1 VTRGSRRGRAGLNRR
16 AFLRGAVGA
25 AVALPFLESL
35 PERSAW
41 AEGEEPVFGLFIGTA
56 NGVVQPKF
64 FPDELGPLTQAGLAA
79 AGKATSQLSAHADH
93 LLFLKGIRWPMPGP
107 SSCSH
112 AQGSCQVLTGR
123 VPGGTGSNSTST
135 GPSADVV
142 IASKVTPGMEP
153 LNVYAG
159 NRRNGYIAERLSFS
173 GPGVV
178 RAAIDNP
185 YTLYAQLVGLA
196 DPGGGAM
203 NPANETAA
211 RLLLE
216 SRKSIH
222 DLVREDL
229 QGLMRNSRLSS
240 MDTQRLQQ
248 HFDAIRDLEV
258 EIGGMA
264 GDAMEHCN
272 TLGLEL
278 DALEALSSGFTYKR
292 DGMIEDMARLHM
304 SLVALAF
311 ACNQS
316 RVAVLQWGDGTD
328 STIYGVP
335 ANAGLGWSFHHISH
349 RVQSDSQ
356 TGTNDV
362 AETAH
367 AEIDDLR
374 MKTFAAGLDQF
385 AARGLADRS
394 FVLWTNHIAD
404 GPSHTYRNIP
414 TILWGSANGYLKQAE
429 YLDVG
434 ETKNS
439 CLLTTLINAAI
450 LDTGA
455 VVDDFGEDPTALDA
469 IRV

>member
-1 VTRGSRRGRAGLNRR
+1 VMRGASRARAGVNRR

-79 AGKATSQLSAHADH
+79 AGKATSQLSAHAEH
-93 LLFLKGIRWPMPGP
+93 LLFLKGIRWPMTGP
-107 SSCSH
+107 TSCSH
-112 AQGSCQVLTGR
+112 AQGSSQVLTGR
-123 VPGGTGSNSTST
+123 VPTNTGNNATST

-142 IASKVTPGMEP
+142 IASKVTPGLEP
-153 LNVYAG
+153 LNLYAG
-159 NRRNGYIAERLSFS
+159 NRNNGSITERLSFS

-178 RAAIDNP
+178 RAAADNP

-196 DPGGGAM
+196 DPNSGAM
-203 NPANETAA
+203 NPQTETAA
-211 RLLLE
+211 RRLLE

-222 DLVREDL
+222 DLVRDDL
-229 QGLMRNSRLSS
+229 QGLMRNPRLGS
-240 MDTQRLQQ
+240 MDAQRLQQ

-258 EIGGMA
+258 DLGGMA
-264 GDAMEHCN
+264 GDAMESCN
-272 TLGLEL
+272 TEGLEL
-278 DALEALSSGFTYKR
+278 DALEALSSGFVYKR
-292 DGMIEDMARLHM
+292 DGVIEDIARLHM
-304 SLVALAF
+304 SLVALSF
-311 ACNQS
+311 ACNQH

-328 STIYGVP
+328 STIYDVP
-335 ANAGLGWSFHHISH
+335 ANAGLGWTFHHISH
-349 RVQSDSQ
+349 RVQSDSA
-356 TGTNDV
+356 TGTSEV
-362 AETAH
+362 AEIAH
-367 AEIDDLR
+367 AEIDERR

-385 AARGLADRS
+385 AARGLADRC

-434 ETKNS
+434 QPINS
-439 CLLTTLINAAI
+439 RLLTTLINGAI
-450 LDTGA
+450 RDTGA
-455 VVDDFGEDPTALDA
+455 VVEDFGDDPTPLDA

>member
-1 VTRGSRRGRAGLNRR
+1 VMRRARRVRAGLNRR

-64 FPDELGPLTQAGLAA
+64 FPDELGPLTQASLAA
-79 AGKATSQLSAHADH
+79 AGKATSQLSAHAEH

-107 SSCSH
+107 TSCSH
-112 AQGSCQVLTGR
+112 AEGSCQVLTGR
-123 VPGGTGSNSTST
+123 RPKSSGSTSTST

-142 IASKVTPGMEP
+142 IASKVTPGLEP
-153 LNVYAG
+153 LNLYAG
-159 NRRNGYIAERLSFS
+159 NRNNGYITERLSFS

-178 RAAIDNP
+178 RAASDNP

-196 DPGGGAM
+196 DPGTGAM
-203 NPANETAA
+203 NPEAEAAA
-211 RLLLE
+211 RRLLE

-229 QGLMRNSRLSS
+229 QGLMRHPRLGS
-240 MDTQRLQQ
+240 MDAQRLQQ

-258 EIGGMA
+258 DLGGMA
-264 GDAMEHCN
+264 DDAMKHCD
-272 TLGLEL
+272 TAGLDL
-278 DALEALSSGFTYKR
+278 DALQALSSGFVYKA
-292 DGMIEDMARLHM
+292 DGMLEDMARLHM

-311 ACNQS
+311 ACNQN

-328 STIYGVP
+328 NTIYDVP
-335 ANAGLGWSFHHISH
+335 ANAGLGWRFHHISH
-349 RVQSDSQ
+349 RLQSDSQ
-356 TGTNDV
+356 VGANDV

-385 AARGLADRS
+385 AARGLADRC

-404 GPSHTYRNIP
+404 GPSHNFRNIP

-434 ETKNS
+434 ETVNS
-439 CLLTTLINAAI
+439 RLLSTLINAAI
-450 LDTGA
+450 LDTGSI
-455 VVDDFGEDPTALDA
+455 VEDFGEDPTELDA

>member
-1 VTRGSRRGRAGLNRR
+1 VNRR

-79 AGKATSQLSAHADH
+79 AGKATSQLSAHAEH
-93 LLFLKGIRWPMPGP
+93 LLFLKGIRWPMSAPT
-107 SSCSH
+107 SCSH

-123 VPGGTGSNSTST
+123 VPGTPGTGSNSTSS
-135 GPSADVV
+135 GPSADVI
-142 IASKVTPGMEP
+142 IASKVTPGLEP
-153 LNVYAG
+153 LNLYAG
-159 NRRNGYIAERLSFS
+159 NRKNGYIAERLSFS

-178 RAAIDNP
+178 RAAADNP

-196 DPGGGAM
+196 DPGTGAM
-203 NPANETAA
+203 NPAAETAA

-229 QGLMRNSRLSS
+229 QSLMRNPRLGT
-240 MDTQRLQQ
+240 MDAQRLQQ

-258 EIGGMA
+258 DMGGMA
-264 GDAMEHCN
+264 GDAMESCN
-272 TLGLEL
+272 TEGLEL
-278 DALEALSSGFTYKR
+278 DALEALSSGFAYKS

-311 ACNQS
+311 ACNQN

-328 STIYGVP
+328 STRYDVP
-335 ANAGLGWSFHHISH
+335 ANAALGAWPFHHISH
-349 RVQSDSQ
+349 RMQSDSQ
-356 TGTNDV
+356 AVTNNEV

-367 AEIDDLR
+367 AEIDELR

-385 AARGLADRS
+385 AARGLADRC

-404 GPSHTYRNIP
+404 GPSHSYRNIP

-434 ETKNS
+434 QPMNS
-439 CLLTTLINAAI
+439 RLLTTLINGAI
-450 LDTGA
+450 RDTGA